1 MKPVYFDHAAT
12 TPLAPEALEA
22 MRPYFCGAYGN
33 PSSLHSF
40 GRSARKGCA
49 QGREQLASLL
59 GADPSELFFT
69 SGGSESDNWA
79 LKGLAWANCSRGR
92 HIVTTAIEHHAVLHS
107 CDWLEQQGFEV
118 TRLPVDADGR
128 VDPAVVAAALR
139 KDTIL
144 VSIMTAN
151 NEVGTLEPIEEV
163 GAMLRERGILFH
175 TDAVQAVGH
184 IPLDMHQLP
193 IDALSLSGHKFY
205 GPKGIGALYL
215 RRGTRIASWI
225 HGGAQERNLRAGT
238 ENTAGIVGIGAA
250 AAEAA
255 ARMGT
260 ELAALLALRQQL
272 EQGILALPGAW
283 INGTAA
289 KLPGHVSFG
298 LRGLTSEVLLIRLDL
313 AGFAVSAGS
322 ACSAGSLEPSHVL
335 AAMGQSVD
343 QANAAVRVSFGRGN
357 SSREVSRLLE
367 LLGGWQGLG
376 GQDKIFC

>member
-151 NEVGTLEPIEEV
+151 NEVGTIEPIAEI
-163 GAMLRERGILFH
+163 GAWLQQQGIFFH

-184 IPLDMHQLP
+184 IPLAVDELHV
-193 IDALSLSGHKFY
+193 DALSLSGHKIY
-205 GPKGIGALYL
+205 GPKGTGVLYL
-215 RRGTRIASWI
+215 RRGSQPDSLI
-225 HGGAQERNLRAGT
+225 HGGEQERGMRAGT
-238 ENTAGIVGIGAA
+238 ENVAGIVGLGR
-250 AAEAA
+250 AAELAHEA
-255 ARMGT
+255 LGT
-260 ELAALLALRQQL
+260 EWERLSELRDQL
-272 EQGILALPGAW
+272 IQDIRSIDGAWVNGAIQYRLPG
-283 INGTAA
+283 N
-289 KLPGHVSFG
+289 VNFG
-298 LRGLTSEVLLIRLDL
+298 LEGLSHDTLLIRLDM

-335 AAMGQSVD
+335 LAMGQTKA
-343 QANAAVRVSFGRGN
+343 QASSALRVSIGRFTT
-357 SSREVSRLLE
+357 
-367 LLGGWQGLG
+367 
-376 GQDKIFC
+376 QDDIQRFVRTLKDIVQTLRK